1 MSDLIVLACA
11 SGKQCS
17 HIIPLLYEE
26 ETSLSILRLVVNS
39 KASLDRLTQRYPKTE
54 VVQADFQNLQDCRKI
69 LDGAT
74 TIYYVSPTFTPHEA
88 HMGMNV
94 IDAAVAE
101 SRKKIPPSKF
111 QHFVFSS
118 VLHPEISKMLNHDRK
133 RLVEEYLVESPLNYT
148 ILQPSHFTDNS
159 IGQLLAQRD
168 ADAPVYMAPY
178 DPAVKFS
185 FTTLRDHAEASVKV
199 IRERH
204 RHYFATY
211 QILST
216 RPMDYYEYVRS
227 VGDVLGRTFEV
238 RHMSYEQAVEALCKR
253 LFSGAPSLADVDLRN
268 RDGPER
274 MLLYYN
280 TRGLLGNPGVLE
292 WLIGRKATSPAD
304 LARLLLSSAPA
315 EKDKQS
321 I

>member
-1 MSDLIVLACA
+1 MSDLIVLTCA

-17 HIIPLLYEE
+17 HMIPLLYKE
-26 ETSLSILRLVVNS
+26 ETPLSRLRLVVNS
-39 KASLDRLTQRYPKTE
+39 KASLDRLTQRYPKAE
-54 VVQADFQNLQDCRKI
+54 VVQADFQNPQDCRKI

-74 TIYYVSPTFTPHEA
+74 TIYYLSPTFTPHEA

-101 SRKKIPPSKF
+101 SKKKIPPSKF

-118 VLHPEISKMLNHDRK
+118 VLHPEITKMLNHDRK
-133 RLVEEYLVESPLNYT
+133 RLVEEYLVESPLTYT

-159 IGQLLAQRD
+159 IGPLLAQRD

-178 DPAVKFS
+178 DPTVKFS

-199 IRERH
+199 IQERH
-204 RHYFATY
+204 RHFFATY

-216 RPMDYYEYVRS
+216 WPMDYYEYIRS

-238 RHMSYEQAVEALCKR
+238 RQMSYEQAVETFCKR
-253 LFSGAPSLADVDLRN
+253 LFPGVESLADVDLRN
-268 RDGPER
+268 REGPER

-280 TRGLLGNPGVLE
+280 TRGVLGNPRVLE
-292 WLIGRKATSPAD
+292 WLIGRKATTPAE
-304 LARLLLSSAPA
+304 LAKLLLSPA
-315 EKDKQS
+315 AEEDN
-321 I
+321 